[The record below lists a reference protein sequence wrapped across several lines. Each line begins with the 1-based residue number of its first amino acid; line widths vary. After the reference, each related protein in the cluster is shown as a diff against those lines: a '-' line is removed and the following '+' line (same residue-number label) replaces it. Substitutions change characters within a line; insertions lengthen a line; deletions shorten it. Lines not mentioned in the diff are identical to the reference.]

1 MGDIFFSYTH
11 GDRERIRPVVAQLET
26 QGWSVWWDRRVRP
39 GQRWEDLLI
48 NELKNCRAVVVFWT
62 QSSVRSMWVEL
73 EASAGLEID
82 GLVPIQ
88 LDPFDIAPIPNKFKH
103 IHAADLTTWSGGLNP
118 GFELAL
124 QALREIISRPATAP
138 SLAKNTGLKTSLSL
152 LLDGD
157 LGSSDPHD
165 RQYIHG
171 NVKALKRKAV
181 PALLAAL
188 QFPEPDRRGHA
199 AHLLG
204 VTGDPMVVS
213 SLAPL
218 LADYSEMSMPGCTT
232 VREAAAYALK
242 TIGTREALR
251 VLADGYE

>member
-1 MGDIFFSYTH
+1 
-11 GDRERIRPVVAQLET
+11 
-26 QGWSVWWDRRVRP
+26 
-39 GQRWEDLLI
+39 
-48 NELKNCRAVVVFWT
+48 
-62 QSSVRSMWVEL
+62 
-73 EASAGLEID
+73 
-82 GLVPIQ
+82 
-88 LDPFDIAPIPNKFKH
+88 
-103 IHAADLTTWSGGLNP
+103 
-118 GFELAL
+118 
-124 QALREIISRPATAP
+124 
-138 SLAKNTGLKTSLSL
+138 
-152 LLDGD
+152 
-157 LGSSDPHD
+157 
-165 RQYIHG
+165 
-171 NVKALKRKAV
+171 VKALKRKAV

-213 SLAPL
+213 SL